1 MVVFG
6 MNKPLCTAT
15 DDNGVVCNRP
25 MSKREIRDDG
35 MCSRCA
41 ELIWNNFSKPLW
53 NNQETIPVIFTADQS
68 ATDY

>member
-1 MVVFG
+1 

-41 ELIWNNFSKPLW
+41 DLIWNNFFVPLS
-53 NNQETIPVIFTADQS
+53 NNQELKPIEFTS
-68 ATDY
+68 